1 MSDEAALLQA
11 VAEVAKVAGDVAL
24 RWFGTGVAEERKT
37 DGSPV
42 TVADRS
48 AEQAA
53 RAWIAARF
61 PADEILGEEFGAT
74 GSGARRRWIIDPI
87 DGTKSFVAGVPL
99 WGTLI
104 AVAEGEEVLAG
115 AINCAA
121 AGELI
126 AAARGQGAWHNGI
139 RCRVST
145 QAALAEATVLT
156 TDDRFPGRPERASA
170 WNALAD
176 QARIIR
182 TWGDCFGYLLVA
194 TGRADV
200 MVDDRMNPWDSACLM
215 PIIEEAGGILTDWR
229 GVRTAFGGDTVATNL
244 ALSHT
249 VRGILCAR
257 DR

>member
-1 MSDEAALLQA
+1 MSDEAALLEA

-24 RWFGTGVAEERKT
+24 RWFGTGVAEERKA

-42 TVADRS
+42 TIADRS
-48 AEQAA
+48 AEEAA
-53 RAWIAARF
+53 RSWIAARF
-61 PADEILGEEFGAT
+61 PKDDTLGEEFGAT
-74 GSGARRRWIIDPI
+74 GRGSRRRWIIDPI

-121 AGELI
+121 AGELV
-126 AAARGQGAWHNGI
+126 AAARGQGAWHNGT
-139 RCRVST
+139 RCRVSS
-145 QAALAEATVLT
+145 QSALAEATVLT
-156 TDDRFPGRPERASA
+156 TDDRFPGRPGRAAA
-170 WNALAD
+170 WNTLAN
-176 QARIIR
+176 QARIVR

-194 TGRADV
+194 TGQADV
-200 MVDDRMNPWDSACLM
+200 MVDDRMNAWDSACLM
-215 PIIEEAGGILTDWR
+215 PIIEEAGGVLTDWR

-244 ALSHT
+244 ALSPA
-249 VRGILCAR
+249 VRGILCGA